1 MKAAAPRAAR
11 NPTLRRGSC
20 ESKPPNKKK
29 ELLIVDDDH
38 SARDMLCRALGRRNF
53 NTYSAANVEEAN
65 ALLGTRTFD
74 CALLDLKIHNDSG
87 LELIES
93 VRDAN
98 PEARIVLLT
107 GYSSISTAVAAIKL
121 GADDYLCKPTGGD
134 QLAATLSGDKVNTDL
149 PEIAERPPSIGRLEW
164 EHIQRVLAE
173 HDGNI
178 SATARALGMHRRTLQ
193 RKLQKRPRGQ

>member
-1 MKAAAPRAAR
+1 MNREPSNNR
-11 NPTLRRGSC
+11 
-20 ESKPPNKKK
+20 

-53 NTYSAANVEEAN
+53 NTHGAASVGEAN
-65 ALLGTRTFD
+65 ILIEKSRFD
-74 CALLDLKIHNDSG
+74 CALLDLKIHGDNG
-87 LELIES
+87 LELIEPL
-93 VRDAN
+93 RRAN
-98 PEARIVLLT
+98 PAARIVLLT

-134 QLAATLSGDKVNTDL
+134 QLAAALTGEKAESAL
-149 PEIAERPPSIGRLEW
+149 PDIAEQPPSVGRLAW

-173 HDGNI
+173 NDGNI